1 MGIRLQVQDGMV
13 EIGGSFEAALS
24 FVRGLPGRRYDPAT
38 KTWTASISLGDL
50 RLSTYLPIEVVASE
64 RQCPAAGCHITRY
77 GNVYSAEEWREYQA
91 ALEEERKETAQR
103 SRKMAA
109 AEREA
114 ARRLLAAGV
123 PAEAVERLIPRLWEL
138 KELAE
143 EGAIR
148 FSSEERRQAVMA
160 VAEWFGG
167 EIERIA
173 LGEEE
178 GR

>member
-1 MGIRLQVQDGMV
+1 MGIRLQVRDGMV

-38 KTWTASISLGDL
+38 KTWTADVTLGDL
-50 RLSTYLPIEVVASE
+50 RLRTYLPIEVLGSR
-64 RQCPAAGCHITRY
+64 RQCPTAGDHITRY
-77 GNVYSAEEWREYQA
+77 GNVYSAEEWRQA
-91 ALEEERKETAQR
+91 QQEFRAEAEQARR
-103 SRKMAA
+103 MAA

-138 KELAE
+138 GELVEA
-143 EGAIR
+143 GAIR

-160 VAEWFGG
+160 VAEWFGA
-167 EIERIA
+167 EAERIA
-173 LGEEE
+173 LGE
-178 GR
+178 

>member
-1 MGIRLQVQDGMV
+1 MGIRLQVRDGMV
-13 EIGGSFEAALS
+13 EIRGSFEAALS

-38 KTWTASISLGDL
+38 RTWTAAVSLGDL
-50 RLSTYLPIEVVASE
+50 RQRTYLPIEVLGSQ
-64 RQCPAAGCHITRY
+64 RRCPAAGDHITRY
-77 GNVYSAEEWREYQA
+77 GNVYSREEWRE
-91 ALEEERKETAQR
+91 AQQEFKAEAEQGQR
-103 SRKMAA
+103 LAA

-160 VAEWFGG
+160 VAEWFGA
-167 EIERIA
+167 EVERIA

-178 GR
+178 K